1 MQPQFLRGA
10 IPFAAISSR
19 RDILARIQMP
29 SAFAHIIV
37 AASQSF
43 PAFSKNE
50 SLRLQSRQPL
60 SALITANEPLIRY
73 QGKDRSDD

>member
-1 MQPQFLRGA
+1 MQPQFSRGA
-10 IPFAAISSR
+10 IEFAMISAR
-19 RDILARIQMP
+19 RDLFARMQMP

-50 SLRLQSRQPL
+50 SLRLRSRQPI
-60 SALITANEPLIRY
+60 SALITANEPLIR
-73 QGKDRSDD
+73 